1 MKDYCLEFNTYEM
14 ESNEITRELRRLYEP
29 GSDKI
34 LVSDLYNI
42 KLFDELFEFVIGAL
56 EVYYAVFK
64 KSDRFEQ
71 LKAEVDR

>member
-14 ESNEITRELRRLYEP
+14 EANEITRELRRLYEP

>member
-1 MKDYCLEFNTYEM
+1 MKDYCLEFNSYEM
-14 ESNEITRELRRLYEP
+14 EANDITRELRRLYEP

-34 LVSDLYNI
+34 LVSDLYSI

-64 KSDRFEQ
+64 KSDRFE
-71 LKAEVDR
+71 

>member
-14 ESNEITRELRRLYEP
+14 EANEITRELRRLYEP
-29 GSDKI
+29 GTDKI

>member
-1 MKDYCLEFNTYEM
+1 MKDYCLEFNSYDM
-14 ESNEITRELRRLYEP
+14 EANDITRELRRLYEP

-34 LVSDLYNI
+34 LVSDLYSI

-64 KSDRFEQ
+64 KSDRFE
-71 LKAEVDR
+71 